1 MNYLCSMLCN
11 VSYNDPKLEKTIAER
26 VGKPFGLKE
35 RLKMS
40 GIGSPKMIIT
50 QASPEIHNLLTLDHN
65 QNSCN
70 IELRPLGIIIRFR
83 SLLETYAL
91 VIPYYKLSFFKGKST
106 HYSLFVDAHK
116 IEVESNK
123 NVRNFFL
130 KMMEQKATQAQGPK

>member
-1 MNYLCSMLCN
+1 
-11 VSYNDPKLEKTIAER
+11 
-26 VGKPFGLKE
+26 
-35 RLKMS
+35 MS

-65 QNSCN
+65 QNICN

-130 KMMEQKATQAQGPK
+130 KMMEQKATQVQGPK